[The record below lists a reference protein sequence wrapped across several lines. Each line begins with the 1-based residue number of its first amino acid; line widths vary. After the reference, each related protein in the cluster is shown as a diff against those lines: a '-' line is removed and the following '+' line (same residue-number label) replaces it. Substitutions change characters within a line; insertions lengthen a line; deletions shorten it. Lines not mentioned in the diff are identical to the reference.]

1 MSKILYRLFIISL
14 VLMFFFTGIFFI
26 YEANSVFG
34 WILILNSF
42 FCLLLLK
49 NKAKMTLIGMIISL
63 YFSFSFFRYL
73 NEIAN
78 DNLTL
83 ATLIPLT
90 IWIILEFSCI
100 FLALS
105 FFNLD
110 RQFIKKTDKVEF
122 FWKNSKIFVCSLILY
137 FSSSIPLS
145 FFTLDF
151 RSLSE
156 IGNIIQFFLTIP
168 LVAVLIYIV
177 FQLHFRTHNL
187 DDFKD
192 LGFLLV
198 GFWGMSQLFPR
209 LLEFLMLYNSFYIS
223 PFLTISSLF
232 KGICGLLMII
242 TAFFR

>member
-1 MSKILYRLFIISL
+1 MSKILYKLFIISL
-14 VLMFFFTGIFFI
+14 VLMFFFTGIFFV
-26 YEANSVFG
+26 YESNSIVG
-34 WILILNSF
+34 WILVLNSF
-42 FCLLLLK
+42 FSLLLLK
-49 NKAKMTLIGMIISL
+49 NKAKMTLISIIIFF

-83 ATLIPLT
+83 ATLTSLT

-110 RQFIKKTDKVEF
+110 RQFIKRTDKVEF
-122 FWKNSKIFVCSLILY
+122 FWKSSKIFVCSLILY

-156 IGNIIQFFLTIP
+156 IGNILQFFLTIP
-168 LVAVLIYIV
+168 LVIVLIYIV
-177 FQLHFRTHNL
+177 FQLYSKTPDLNN
-187 DDFKD
+187 FKN
-192 LGFLLV
+192 LGFLLI

-209 LLEFLMLYNSFYIS
+209 LLEFLIFYSSFYNS
-223 PFLTISSLF
+223 PFLILSLLF
-232 KGICGLLMII
+232 RGICGLLMII
-242 TAFFR
+242 IAFSR